1 MAYEHFHDLAPAY
14 LPGITAALL
23 TLLFNS
29 VGLPSVLDHTQLI
42 LPLGRFTC
50 CLGYLENLAQIS
62 FLQRKVCFSV

>member
-14 LPGITAALL
+14 LPGITKALL

-29 VGLPSVLDHTQLI
+29 ISLPSDHTQLI
-42 LPLGRFTC
+42 QPLGHFTC
-50 CLGYLENLAQIS
+50 CLGYLENLAQMS